1 MLPTTGDDMA
11 YRGWSRG
18 LLVLLL
24 SGLLGCV
31 ASRPRDTVNVIGDK
45 FSKSITLEGIPILNP
60 NNGDLFWMLRSEVD
74 PQAHFALHQIYVEWT
89 YAGPS
94 SGRYFAADDTA
105 RSLPVRNIRREFC
118 PFNKCDRT
126 DTLGIGIDEATLRA
140 RASTGFQVKLSAQ
153 DGTEGILDITPKM
166 INAQLA
172 AEARVLGEGPSRN
185 ASASTGP
192 SGVSNGSV
200 EPNAPGSKAAA
211 TTPEEAPH
219 PPAGLAADRN
229 IGLEMLPQSTG
240 AMTHGSLHGAV
251 ILAVIPGSAA
261 EIAGVRGGDLIVKFD
276 GKLVESGKDIL
287 DLIAS
292 AKPHSVLTVDILR
305 GSAHVVARIKL

>member
-1 MLPTTGDDMA
+1 MA

-18 LLVLLL
+18 LLAFLLM
-24 SGLLGCV
+24 GLLGCA
-31 ASRPRDTVNVIGDK
+31 ASQPRNTVNVIGDK
-45 FSKSITLEGIPILNP
+45 FSKSITLEGLPVLNP

-105 RSLPVRNIRREFC
+105 RPLPVRNIRREYC

-153 DGTEGILDITPKM
+153 DGTAGILDITPKM

-172 AEARVLGEGPSRN
+172 AEARVLGEAPSRN
-185 ASASTGP
+185 AAAPTGP
-192 SGVSNGSV
+192 SGVSNGPADS
-200 EPNAPGSKAAA
+200 NAPGAKTASAS
-211 TTPEEAPH
+211 PEEAPH

-229 IGLEMLPQSTG
+229 IGLEMLPQST
-240 AMTHGSLHGAV
+240 ATMSHGSLHGAV
-251 ILAVIPGSAA
+251 ILAVIPGSPA
-261 EIAGVRGGDLIVKFD
+261 EIAGVRGGDLIVKLD
-276 GKLVESGKDIL
+276 GKPVESGKEIL
-287 DLIAS
+287 ELIAR
-292 AKPHSVLTVDILR
+292 AKPHSVVTVDILR

>member
-1 MLPTTGDDMA
+1 MPDRRWWLGFQILA
-11 YRGWSRG
+11 IAC
-18 LLVLLL
+18 L
-24 SGLLGCV
+24 SGC
-31 ASRPRDTVNVIGDK
+31 APPPRTTVNVIADK
-45 FSKSITLEGIPILNP
+45 FSKSVTLEGIPRLNP
-60 NNGDLFWMLRSEVD
+60 NNGNLFWMLRSEVD
-74 PQAHFALHQIYVEWT
+74 PQGHFALHQIYVEWT

-105 RSLPVRNIRREFC
+105 RPLAVRNIRREYC

-153 DGTEGILDITPKM
+153 DGTAGILDITPEM

-172 AEARVLGEGPSRN
+172 AEARVRGEGPSHS
-185 ASASTGP
+185 ASASSGP

-200 EPNAPGSKAAA
+200 DPNAPGDKTAAA
-211 TTPEEAPH
+211 MPEATPH

-229 IGLEMLPQSTG
+229 IGLQMLTQST
-240 AMTHGSLHGAV
+240 ATMSHGSLHGAV
-251 ILAVIPGSAA
+251 ILAVIPGSPA
-261 EIAGVRGGDLIVKFD
+261 EAAGVRGGDLIVKLD
-276 GKLVESGKDIL
+276 GKLVESGKEIL
-287 DLIAS
+287 DLIAK
-292 AKPHSVLTVDILR
+292 AKPHSVVTVDILR